1 MTFLIFFKLKKHFY
15 EFFIEIDFFF
25 NDAVLHTTT
34 VYPFPSYPFMP
45 CITYSHTPYHMQTM
59 CVLFF
64 NTVSMKCSHFLRKG
78 KKKNFLKKIQ
88 WESNLAFIL
97 HMRNVTY
104 CRYNKFFLAGVLES
118 LFNFFLMFLA
128 LKKIKVYKKFIF
140 FKEYNYFFPS
150 LLPLITNVLTR
161 G

>member
-1 MTFLIFFKLKKHFY
+1 
-15 EFFIEIDFFF
+15 
-25 NDAVLHTTT
+25 
-34 VYPFPSYPFMP
+34 
-45 CITYSHTPYHMQTM
+45 
-59 CVLFF
+59 
-64 NTVSMKCSHFLRKG
+64 
-78 KKKNFLKKIQ
+78 
-88 WESNLAFIL
+88 
-97 HMRNVTY
+97 MRNVTY